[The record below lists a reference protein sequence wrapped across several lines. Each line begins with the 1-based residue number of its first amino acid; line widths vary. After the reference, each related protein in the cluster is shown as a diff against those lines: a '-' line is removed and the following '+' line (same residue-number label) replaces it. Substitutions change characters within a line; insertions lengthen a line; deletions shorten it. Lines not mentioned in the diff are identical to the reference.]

1 MGRTYIIAY
10 NDKYYVGGKNI
21 ITESIFLKNKK
32 VAIFSSLYKLCKKFA
47 NDIVEVRLIDNDYC
61 KIKFGLLKID
71 SQRSLIIVYK
81 RIIKVDYVLSSKIG
95 HIDHLKNIDCAI
107 KYYEQ
112 DDIYNYLKSIDVNS
126 EILLFSENKKSVV
139 VIVKD
144 ENKYQTNLYQ
154 FGMKGSCEKPV
165 DAIENNKPH
174 WFESP
179 SYYYYESNTREE
191 IIEFAKKLIQ
201 EINDHDRL

>member
-1 MGRTYIIAY
+1 MRKDIP
-10 NDKYYVGGKNI
+10 K
-21 ITESIFLKNKK
+21 
-32 VAIFSSLYKLCKKFA
+32 
-47 NDIVEVRLIDNDYC
+47 IVEN
-61 KIKFGLLKID
+61 
-71 SQRSLIIVYK
+71 
-81 RIIKVDYVLSSKIG
+81 
-95 HIDHLKNIDCAI
+95 
-107 KYYEQ
+107 
-112 DDIYNYLKSIDVNS
+112 
-126 EILLFSENKKSVV
+126 
-139 VIVKD
+139 